1 MTTTSPR
8 TASGKPQRIEP
19 LVAVDSPAAWVGT
32 QMKHSDTWIYQLSE
46 VELAE
51 LDAALRQTQGR
62 GLGINE
68 IGKGDFPLPTL
79 GARLAE
85 IQDEILN
92 GRGFVLIRGIPV
104 ERYSIAEAAT
114 VYWGIGS
121 HIGKARSQNAKG
133 HVLGHVC
140 NLGYDPADPNVRI
153 YQTTERQTYHSDS
166 VDIVGLL
173 CLKPAKKGGLS
184 SIVSSVTIHNEMVKR
199 RPDLARLLYEG
210 FTVDRRGEV
219 PAGRKPYFTVPIFN
233 DYDGYLTTTYVRRY
247 IESAQRFDEVPR
259 LTDAQ
264 REALDLFDTLAE
276 DPELHLDMEFK
287 PGDVQLLCNHT
298 ILHDRTAYEDWPEPE
313 RRRHLLRLWLCPPNG
328 RPLPPAFI
336 ARYGSIEIGDRGGI
350 VVPGAELN
358 APLEPT

>member
-121 HIGKARSQNAKG
+121 HIGIAIRATASDPVRLTLPFEHAPAG
-133 HVLGHVC
+133 HDEEEERGKRQALTQELFRKTEAVFRRRRDDERRHEEEKPQTENSETIG
-140 NLGYDPADPNVRI
+140 VRRRGAA
-153 YQTTERQTYHSDS
+153 QH
-166 VDIVGLL
+166 
-173 CLKPAKKGGLS
+173 LS
-184 SIVSSVTIHNEMVKR
+184 SFTLHASFILH
-199 RPDLARLLYEG
+199 EG
-210 FTVDRRGEV
+210 TTF
-219 PAGRKPYFTVPIFN
+219 PAG
-233 DYDGYLTTTYVRRY
+233 
-247 IESAQRFDEVPR
+247 
-259 LTDAQ
+259 
-264 REALDLFDTLAE
+264 
-276 DPELHLDMEFK
+276 
-287 PGDVQLLCNHT
+287 
-298 ILHDRTAYEDWPEPE
+298 
-313 RRRHLLRLWLCPPNG
+313 
-328 RPLPPAFI
+328 
-336 ARYGSIEIGDRGGI
+336 AR
-350 VVPGAELN
+350 
-358 APLEPT
+358 